1 MSYCFERK
9 EKYLRIFTLED
20 SIKYMNHLK
29 QLIAGFSELRDPVA
43 FLDSI
48 RTREISNKE

>member
-1 MSYCFERK
+1 MSYCFQRK
-9 EKYLRIFTLED
+9 EKYLRIFTSED

-29 QLIAGFSELRDPVA
+29 QLIDGFSELGDPVA

-48 RTREISNKE
+48 GTREI